1 MADNIHPVVELL
13 AARMESHPE
22 EFRVYDNST
31 LAIGGR
37 WETWIA
43 QIRPFMNEA
52 EHEMLLGKAKEVFLQ
67 RVHEEVLDEL
77 MNGEERRR
85 AEREEYERT
94 ARTALGAGS
103 MGARLRATLG
113 PALQRID
120 EQTYAQQQQKYLAD
134 LQAYQNI
141 FPNPQYDPATDTY
154 DLGSGLKMTKAQV
167 EDNPGMVA
175 TIKKALGI

>member
-22 EFRVYDNST
+22 EFRIYDNST

-52 EHEMLLGKAKEVFLQ
+52 EHKALFNTAKEAFLQ

-77 MNGEERRR
+77 LNGPERR
-85 AEREEYERT
+85 AEEARKHQEDHERWT
-94 ARTALGAGS
+94 GQLAA
-103 MGARLRATLG
+103 
-113 PALQRID
+113 
-120 EQTYAQQQQKYLAD
+120 AQQQIAGTQQYQNALSSSAYAAQ
-134 LQAYQNI
+134 LQQAYAQAGLRIEHDLANQ
-141 FPNPQYDPATDTY
+141 QYRISNGTIGEVVD
-154 DLGSGLKMTKAQV
+154 V
-167 EDNPGMVA
+167 EEIRGPGVLERMLNRL
-175 TIKKALGI
+175 IK

>member
-22 EFRVYDNST
+22 EFRIYDNST

-52 EHEMLLGKAKEVFLQ
+52 EHKALFNTAKEAFLQ

-77 MNGEERRR
+77 LNGPERR
-85 AEREEYERT
+85 AEEERKHREDLKHYSQQKS
-94 ARTALGAGS
+94 AVAQQLGQYQNALSSSAYAAQMQNALPGTIIPIPPMKNRGLMATVKT
-103 MGARLRATLG
+103 TLG
-113 PALQRID
+113 
-120 EQTYAQQQQKYLAD
+120 
-134 LQAYQNI
+134 
-141 FPNPQYDPATDTY
+141 
-154 DLGSGLKMTKAQV
+154 LK
-167 EDNPGMVA
+167 
-175 TIKKALGI
+175 